1 MPLRPEQQ
9 TGRGSS
15 KGQRGHRQKMAGLM
29 GFFQVEPQRE
39 HSEHLDRRN
48 HPTFERLGQ
57 QQGGGGDGRHW
68 QPQNLQQNFQQMDPV
83 DSQDAQ
89 RIARP
94 GLPQAER
101 REHAHSE
108 LLVQQHA
115 GTQAGPMGYF
125 KTEAQDDQPSWQES
139 GQAQRAPLTQR
150 QGGGGDGRAQISAHY
165 RGGCADARATT
176 AERVTTELTGA
187 SMGTA
192 QAEDGLK
199 VAPYKLAFVV
209 CGNTVA
215 HKQIL
220 KDLGG
225 RWNRPL
231 AAWIYPGPKQ
241 ETVVAA
247 LRAAGITV
255 EVSTEP
261 LVSASTQ
268 PAPAAPQASSKVAG
282 VAAPISHPAL
292 RHTLSVERYK
302 KALLVKGD
310 TFPVKETLKGLGG
323 KWSGPLGGFI
333 FGGKMKTTR
342 MLLSSLRAD
351 SSVTL
356 CVADGLEDAGL
367 ANAGASPV
375 APAAPHPRPGVEES
389 QAAHS
394 KRPKLEHP
402 PEPVEEW
409 ITPSDPNKP
418 KRPLSAF
425 FLFSKA
431 KRAQV
436 VSERPE
442 MASRVADVARL
453 AGAEWN
459 TMDQAARAPYLAMA
473 VRPSPLLSYRGS
485 RRLVARSL

>member
-1 MPLRPEQQ
+1 
-9 TGRGSS
+9 
-15 KGQRGHRQKMAGLM
+15 MAGLM
-29 GFFQVEPQRE
+29 GFFQAEPQ
-39 HSEHLDRRN
+39 HSEQ
-48 HPTFERLGQ
+48 RLGPR
-57 QQGGGGDGRHW
+57 QGGGGDGQMRW
-68 QPQNLQQNFQQMDPV
+68 QPQNLQQMDRV
-83 DSQDAQ
+83 DPQDARQ
-89 RIARP
+89 VVQP
-94 GLPQAER
+94 GPLPQAER
-101 REHAHSE
+101 RDHARPE
-108 LLVQQHA
+108 PLVPQPA
-115 GTQAGPMGYF
+115 GTHAGPMSYF
-125 KTEAQDDQPSWQES
+125 KTEAQDPQPSWQRD
-139 GQAQRAPLTQR
+139 GQWQRAPLTQR
-150 QGGGGDGRAQISAHY
+150 QGGGGDGRAQMPAHY
-165 RGGCADARATT
+165 RGGCADARAAT
-176 AERVTTELTGA
+176 ADRVTTELSGPSTGI
-187 SMGTA
+187 A
-192 QAEDGLK
+192 QREDGLK
-199 VAPYKLAFVV
+199 VAPYKMAFVV
-209 CGNTVA
+209 HGNTMA
-215 HKQIL
+215 HKQML

-241 ETVVAA
+241 EAVVAA

-255 EVSTEP
+255 DVSTEP
-261 LVSASTQ
+261 LASASPQ
-268 PAPAAPQASSKVAG
+268 SVPAAPQAAPKVAG
-282 VAAPISHPAL
+282 AAVPTPHPGL

-302 KALLVKGD
+302 KALLVKGE

-356 CVADGLEDAGL
+356 CVADGLEDGGL
-367 ANAGASPV
+367 ASDGASPV
-375 APAAPHPRPGVEES
+375 APAAPHPRPVVEGS

-394 KRPKLEHP
+394 KRPKLEQP

-459 TMDQAARAPYLAMA
+459 TMDQAARAPYVDMA
-473 VRPSPLLSYRGS
+473 VRPHLCTHLAALILSRALSELDSMCVVTCVGGG
-485 RRLVARSL
+485 REALPG